1 MTEGQIQR
9 KRVFVR
15 KCGEF
20 EITQFGLVGFN
31 CRCERAIQSC
41 NPECCVDCCLDYIPK
56 LTIFFVLIY
65 FFVSPVCLWSLQQL
79 ALHSQATVHVYLLPI
94 RLHDSVQ
101 LDHAQRRKVMQG
113 NIVFHIGHTMSPES
127 NAAVAF
133 CTLCMPTRLQCYCP

>member
-31 CRCERAIQSC
+31 CRCEKAIQSC

-65 FFVSPVCLWSLQQL
+65 FFCFTSLL
-79 ALHSQATVHVYLLPI
+79 MVFATACYPLPGYMYTYYQSDCMI
-94 RLHDSVQ
+94 Q
-101 LDHAQRRKVMQG
+101 Y
-113 NIVFHIGHTMSPES
+113 NWTMHRAEK
-127 NAAVAF
+127 
-133 CTLCMPTRLQCYCP
+133 